1 MKVLLIHPNFHCG
14 GAELAIGTMTPLG
27 LLYLGGILIDNGH
40 VVKLLDAA
48 KLNMG
53 TGHLRENIEIFKPD
67 VVCVG
72 SSASIVT
79 SKKSLEVIKIVKE
92 IDTKIKTIYGGSYPT
107 FQFDKIM
114 KNYSQVDFIIQG
126 EGELTIEE
134 LVNAL
139 ENQKPLDRING
150 LIWRKNGGSYLV
162 NDLRKPI
169 EDLDSVRPAWELID
183 WELYRNGTTKEITA
197 VVQFSRGCPSSC
209 DFCGQWGFWRKYKV
223 RDPIKFVDELEY
235 LNKKYNVTYFFF
247 ADENPG
253 VSPTRWLNVLNEIIR
268 RNLDIHIILNLKV
281 TDVIRDANYL
291 SLYKK
296 AGIVHVDLGV
306 EGVEQEY
313 LDQIN
318 KRTTVTENRK
328 AIKLLRKNGI
338 ATSANLFFGD
348 RNETKERLKRKFR
361 IIRDWD
367 PDFVITYIPIP
378 IPWTRLHKDTKKE
391 WIRTFDCEKWDYVTP
406 IIIPEN
412 YDSNEMINDIIK
424 ESFKFVFHPM
434 KILSIVLGKDRY
446 KRKFTLAYI
455 YDGLLHF
462 IFYKYASSRYL
473 VKLLHDKFHG
483 KNKQPLFPL
492 FGRELVE

>member
-1 MKVLLIHPNFHCG
+1 MRFMLIHPNFHCG

-27 LLYLGGILIDNGH
+27 LLYLGGILVDNGH
-40 VVKLLDAA
+40 IVKLLDAA
-48 KLNMG
+48 KLDMDVKQ
-53 TGHLRENIEIFKPD
+53 LIKSIKSFEPD

-72 SSASIVT
+72 SSASLVT
-79 SKKSLEVIKIVKE
+79 SKKSLEVMGIVKE
-92 IDTKIKTIYGGSYPT
+92 INKKIKTVYGGSYPT
-107 FQFDKIM
+107 FQFDEIM
-114 KNYSQVDFIIQG
+114 KKYPQVDFIIQG

-134 LVNAL
+134 LADAL
-139 ENQKPLDRING
+139 ENQKSLDGING
-150 LIWRKNGGSYLV
+150 LVWRESEEYYVV

-169 EDLDSVRPAWELID
+169 MDLDSIRPAWELID

-209 DFCGQWGFWRKYKV
+209 SFCGQWNFWKKYRV
-223 RDPIKFVDELEY
+223 RNPINFVNELEY
-235 LNKKYNVTYFFF
+235 LYKKYNVTYFFF

-253 VSPTRWLNVLNEIIR
+253 VNPNKWHGILNEIIR
-268 RNLDIHIILNLKV
+268 RNLDIHIILNLRV
-281 TDVIRDANYL
+281 IDVVRDSNYL
-291 SLYKK
+291 NLYKK
-296 AGIVHVDLGV
+296 AGIIHVDLGV

-318 KRTTVTENRK
+318 KRTTVNENK
-328 AIKLLRKNGI
+328 IAIRLLRKNGI

-348 RNETKERLKRKFR
+348 RDETKEKLKRKFK
-361 IIRDWD
+361 IIREWN

-378 IPWTRLHKDTKKE
+378 IPWTKLHEETKKE
-391 WIRTFDCEKWDYVTP
+391 WIRTFDYEKWDYVTP

-412 YDSNEMINDIIK
+412 YDSNEMINDIFK
-424 ESFKFVFHPM
+424 ESIKFVFHPM
-434 KILSIVLGKDRY
+434 KIMSILLDKDGY

-462 IFYKYASSRYL
+462 IFYKYARLGYL

-492 FGRELVE
+492 FGMEMVE